1 MKMQGAIGRS
11 DIVDAFSM
19 KYPICGGFK
28 EASVAR
34 SCSTARPCRSFMVSR
49 RFSTAGL
56 IGMKN
61 SGFKGLFESN
71 AKNPGGAFKIRAQI
85 EDSDSAVTPAE
96 KAEARSSFLSRSQTH
111 TLLKQQM
118 RVAAL
123 NEDYKEAA
131 RIRDTLKVMEDQ
143 EPALRLQNL
152 LKQAISEE
160 RFEDAAKYR
169 NELQLIAPDA
179 LLKCFSDTTTLGI
192 RIQVRSVYVKGRSQP
207 SKGQY
212 FFAYRIRISNGS
224 NRPVQLVRRH
234 WAITDATG
242 KTEHIWG
249 IGVIGEQPVLLP
261 GTSFEYSSACP
272 VGTATGKMEG
282 DFGMKYVDKVRS
294 DLFNVLIG
302 PFALSVDGDEDSI

>member
-11 DIVDAFSM
+11 DIVDTFSM
-19 KYPICGGFK
+19 KSPLCGGFK
-28 EASVAR
+28 EASDAR
-34 SCSTARPCRSFMVSR
+34 RCCTARLWRNCMVSR
-49 RFSTAGL
+49 RFTTVGL

-61 SGFKGLFESN
+61 SGVKGLFESN
-71 AKNPGGAFKIRAQI
+71 EKNFGGAVKIRAQI
-85 EDSDSAVTPAE
+85 EDPESAVSPA
-96 KAEARSSFLSRSQTH
+96 KRAEARSSFLSRSQTH

-131 RIRDTLKVMEDQ
+131 RIRDALKVMEDQ
-143 EPALRLQNL
+143 EPALRLLSL
-152 LKQAISEE
+152 LKKAISEE

-169 NELQLIAPDA
+169 NELELIAPDA

-192 RIQVRSVYVKGRSQP
+192 RVQVRSVYVKGRSQP

-212 FFAYRIRISNGS
+212 FFAYRIRISNCC
-224 NRPVQLVRRH
+224 NRPVQLLRRH
-234 WAITDATG
+234 WAITDAVG

-272 VGTATGKMEG
+272 LGTATGKMEG
-282 DFGMKYVDKVRS
+282 DFGMKYVDKVSS
-294 DLFNVLIG
+294 DNFTVLIG